1 MSDYPTLNEMGILNP
16 SEIDRY
22 SLQTVNNID
31 ILRIVYRRKSGSLLP
46 ASKRFRFPRT
56 EKVGAAGVRG
66 NVRAPQLFYEI
77 SPVVHKAMAELDQIV
92 RLKRDRVQQLE
103 VIREEMQRLQEETSS
118 RINYINSLIDDLPR

>member
-31 ILRIVYRRKSGSLLP
+31 ILRIVYRRKKNSLLP

-56 EKVGAAGVRG
+56 EKMSFGRG
-66 NVRAPQLFYEI
+66 DMRSTQVFYEV

-92 RLKRDRVQQLE
+92 RGRRDRAQQLE
-103 VIREEMQRLQEETSS
+103 VIRDELQRLQEETST
-118 RINYINSLIDDLPR
+118 RISYINHLIDSLS